1 MNIAYQG
8 VRFICMPCFI
18 GDSMDI
24 TLYKNNSEKNKIN
37 KNLSN
42 GHTLT
47 GTLRNESNVVNPTI
61 IINIDNPTSYNYAYI
76 PMFGR
81 YYFITDFVS
90 LRTGIW
96 QINLK
101 SDVLMSFKDSILNSR
116 ALIQNTQS
124 VGKSNYLSGSNWV
137 NNCKTKTDI
146 IPFSNGLLNDGQY
159 ILITA
164 GG

>member
-1 MNIAYQG
+1 
-8 VRFICMPCFI
+8 MPCFI

-101 SDVLMSFKDSILNSR
+101 SDVLMSFKDPILNSR

>member
-1 MNIAYQG
+1 MQFNCA
-8 VRFICMPCFI
+8 PCFI
-18 GDSMDI
+18 GDNMEI
-24 TLYKNNSEKNKIN
+24 TLYKNNSEKNKIS
-37 KNLSN
+37 KSLSN
-42 GHTLT
+42 GHTLS
-47 GTLRNESNVVNPTI
+47 GTLRNESNVVSPTI

-101 SDVLMSFKDSILNSR
+101 SDVLMSFKDSILGSR

-124 VGKSNYLSGSNWV
+124 VGKSDYLNGSNWV
-137 NNCKTKTDI
+137 TNCKTKTDI
-146 IPFSNGLLNDGQY
+146 ISFSNGLLNDGQY